1 MDELEYVYIRFHPS
15 YTYHNYMDICDLTMW
30 LFYNIQ
36 NHATWCS
43 LDVTPNNIELQIN
56 FNFLN

>member
-1 MDELEYVYIRFHPS
+1 
-15 YTYHNYMDICDLTMW
+15 MDICDLTMW

-36 NHATWCS
+36 NNATWCS

-56 FNFLN
+56 FHFLINK